1 MIPII
6 NDSIFNASEKI
17 ICNQVNCKGIMSKGI
32 NLDIKVRYPD
42 VYYKYFMYCNKNNH
56 DKKMLGNVLYVPTRH
71 NTIIANIFA
80 QYEYGAKG
88 HVRTDYNA
96 FRKSMEDV
104 RSKWTS
110 VAIPYTI
117 GSDEVSGGD
126 IDIIHGII
134 NDVFDGRDDVRMYKY
149 K

>member
-6 NDSIFNASEKI
+6 NDSIFNATEKI

-32 NLDIKVRYPD
+32 NLEIKIRYPD
-42 VYYKYFMYCNKNNH
+42 VYYKYFVYCNKNNH
-56 DKKMLGNVLYVPTRH
+56 DKKMLGKVLYVPTRH
-71 NTIIANIFA
+71 NTIIANIFG
-80 QYEYGAKG
+80 QYDHGTKG
-88 HVRTDYNA
+88 HTRTNYDA
-96 FRKSMEDV
+96 LRDGLEEI
-104 RSKWTS
+104 RSKNVS
-110 VAIPYTI
+110 VAIPYDM

-134 NDVFDGRDDVRMYKY
+134 NDVFDGCEDVKIYKC